1 MFQWLE
7 KDFLGYLDEWDRAVC
22 EREGFTPDEKKRMT
36 LSQET
41 LEGLRMT
48 GTLLFWTILFILI
61 LLFCSLFL
69 C

>member
-7 KDFLGYLDEWDRAVC
+7 KDFLGYLHEWDKVVS
-22 EREGFTPDEKKRMT
+22 ERVGFTPEEKKRMT

-48 GTLLFWTILFILI
+48 GKSRVMDHSINPHVTIL
-61 LLFCSLFL
+61 
-69 C
+69 